1 MMYLSHFWKTPS
13 NKVLIGTFCYVLKI
27 YRGHFITK
35 TSQPKQFTCA
45 KMLDG
50 HVFSSHPSPRP
61 LTSGGGGAECK
72 KAMCKQDFVSCMMC
86 WSTGGPERFGSSPE
100 LRSCSSLEELQRSQK
115 KNHPGSIGQRAK
127 PPSLE
132 VLDRKLDERMATA
145 REHHLMSLRYGPCL
159 PPSQCSILR
168 LFWPHFIN

>member
-1 MMYLSHFWKTPS
+1 
-13 NKVLIGTFCYVLKI
+13 
-27 YRGHFITK
+27 
-35 TSQPKQFTCA
+35 
-45 KMLDG
+45 
-50 HVFSSHPSPRP
+50 
-61 LTSGGGGAECK
+61 
-72 KAMCKQDFVSCMMC
+72 MMC

-159 PPSQCSILR
+159 PPSQCSIL
-168 LFWPHFIN
+168 LILTSLYKLNFYGILWFIKYRVENYKEWMPFSSFQVQYYLIQWKISKIEHCAAYTHNVHTYTTPQKNPQQRKSKDLD